1 MPILQTGRVRL
12 SIIQLGRG
20 GAEIDTQICLT
31 LVPVSFPGRLP
42 SSCRFLIYGRY
53 CSQVESASKHL
64 DRVATARE
72 DVQMKLE
79 VGDGLHLC
87 GGKLSPFHCLGG
99 SSGETE
105 LERASLPGAAQPGVC
120 LLNVWRGRY

>member
-1 MPILQTGRVRL
+1 MPILQTGRLRL
-12 SIIQLGRG
+12 STIQLGRG
-20 GAEIDTQICLT
+20 RAGIDTQICQT

-53 CSQVESASKHL
+53 CCQVESASKHL

-87 GGKLSPFHCLGG
+87 GGKFSHSFPLSGG
-99 SSGETE
+99 
-105 LERASLPGAAQPGVC
+105 Q
-120 LLNVWRGRY
+120 